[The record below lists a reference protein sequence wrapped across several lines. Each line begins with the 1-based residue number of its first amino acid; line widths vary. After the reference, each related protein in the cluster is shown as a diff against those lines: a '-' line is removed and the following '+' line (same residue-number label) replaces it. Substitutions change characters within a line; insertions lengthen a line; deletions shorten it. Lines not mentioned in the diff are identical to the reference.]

1 MVVEEIMSMLLDA
14 SVESLSRSYRY
25 LTGEDFEGD
34 EPITPE
40 TLRPILEAKGQEDLE
55 DAALEITRYTAKRN
69 TPLIVDMSGGVPTVG
84 GYLREIV
91 ATMSAE
97 SAFLDE
103 AKRLEAE
110 RTSPP
115 RRHVPRLGGPRNS
128 NA

>member
-14 SVESLSRSYRY
+14 SVESLTRSYRY
-25 LTGEDFEGD
+25 LAGEDYEGD
-34 EPITPE
+34 AAITAE
-40 TLRPILEAKGQEDLE
+40 DLRPLLEAKNQEALE
-55 DAALEITRYTAKRN
+55 EAALEITRYTAKRN
-69 TPLIVDMSGGVPTVG
+69 TPLVVDMSGGVPTVG

-97 SAFLDE
+97 SVFLDE
-103 AKRLEAE
+103 VKRLEAE

-115 RRHVPRLGGPRNS
+115 KRHVPRLGGPRNP